1 MPKINASVPHEL
13 SQDEALSRV
22 QGRIARIKAQYSGM
36 VSDLKESW
44 DGYAGTF
51 SGSARGFSVSGNL
64 TVDPSEV
71 TVQIALPFVALPLKG
86 QIEARIR
93 SELTAL
99 LAQKSKKP
107 RSVN

>member
-1 MPKINASVPHEL
+1 MPKINASVPHDL
-13 SQDEALSRV
+13 SQDGKALSRV

-86 QIEARIR
+86 QIKRGEN
-93 SELTAL
+93 
-99 LAQKSKKP
+99 AQ
-107 RSVN
+107 